1 MNVVED
7 DMKMMKLREEDEDD
21 VCVVV
26 LLGQNH
32 VCF

>member
-1 MNVVED
+1 
-7 DMKMMKLREEDEDD
+7 MMKLREEDEDD
-21 VCVVV
+21 VCVAV